1 VQQLSRIL
9 KTPIASAC
17 LPILLVFLFVMI
29 LRHTGS
35 LEFFELAAYDGC
47 VALQPKISPARS
59 RLVLVGITE
68 NDIRRQGKWPLS
80 DAVLAELLKVLSLQN
95 PRAIGVDIFRDLSVS
110 PGQEDLDSTL
120 VDNPNIIAVM
130 KFGEGGIPG
139 PPVLKNTEQLGF
151 NDLLVDPGGIV
162 RRGLLFLDDGETSAQ
177 AFALRLALLYLQK
190 EGIRARADDSHP
202 EYLRLGPQTVRPFE
216 ADDGPYVRA
225 DARGY
230 QFLLDFK
237 EDLKS
242 FPLFS
247 LTDLMTGKI
256 VPGALTDKIVIVGTV
271 AQDAKDFFY
280 TPYSKRLDSDQNI
293 PGIAIHAHIISQLL
307 RWALG
312 ENGPII
318 TANKTME
325 GAWIFLWCLLGGTL
339 GFLVRSPWRFSLF
352 AATGVG
358 VLWVGTYFAFL
369 SGFCI
374 TMVPPAMGWITSAII
389 VTAHISNQ
397 EKKQRASLMQ
407 IFSMHVSP
415 SLAEVIWQQRDQ
427 FLSGGRPRSQKL
439 VATILFADLK
449 GFSPVAEEL
458 DPIKLTEWL
467 NTYMDK
473 MTQVVMENSGVV
485 DDYAGDGIKAD
496 FGTPLARK
504 NEDEIRKD
512 AENAVRCALC
522 MGEEMHRIN
531 TFWKEQGLP
540 TAGLRIGVHTGLVV
554 AGTFGSSKRLKYT
567 TIGNSVNIASRLESY
582 DREHADTGLTQ
593 DPFRILISEATKE
606 YIGEQFVTRKIGDVR
621 FKGQKRDITVYSVL
635 DWNRE
640 NSLNPMKEPES

>member
-1 VQQLSRIL
+1 VQRIGRIL
-9 KTPIASAC
+9 KTPIASAF
-17 LPILLVFLFVMI
+17 LASLLVFLSVMI

-35 LEFFELAAYDGC
+35 LESLELAAYDGC
-47 VALQPKISPARS
+47 VAMQSKISPGRP
-59 RLVLVGITE
+59 RIVLVGITE

-80 DAVLAELLKVLSLQN
+80 DAVLADLLKVLSRQN
-95 PRAIGVDIFRDLSVS
+95 PRAIGVDIFRDLSVP
-110 PGQEDLDSTL
+110 PGREALDATL
-120 VDNPNIIAVM
+120 VENSNIIAVM

-139 PPVLKNTEQLGF
+139 PPILKDTEQLGF

-162 RRGLLFLDDGETSAQ
+162 RRGLLFLDDGKVSSH

-190 EGIRARADDSHP
+190 EGIRPMADDSHP
-202 EYLRLGPQTVRPFE
+202 EYIRLGTQTVRPFE
-216 ADDGPYVRA
+216 AEDGPYVHA

-237 EDLKS
+237 EDIQS
-242 FPLFS
+242 FPIYS
-247 LTDLMTGKI
+247 LTDLISGQI
-256 VPGALTDKIVIVGTV
+256 DPGVVTDKIVIVGTV

-280 TPYSKRLDSDQNI
+280 TPYSKRLDADQNI
-293 PGIAIHAHIISQLL
+293 PGIAIHAHVISQLL

-312 ENGPII
+312 ESLPIA
-318 TANKTME
+318 TASKTME

-352 AATGVG
+352 AAAGVG
-358 VLWVGTYFAFL
+358 VLWLGACFAFYMAFWIPL
-369 SGFCI
+369 
-374 TMVPPAMGWITSAII
+374 VPPAMGWIGSAII

-397 EKKQRASLMQ
+397 EKKQRAFLMQ

-427 FLSGGRPRSQKL
+427 FLSGGRPKSQKL
-439 VATILFADLK
+439 VATILFADIK

-458 DPIKLTEWL
+458 DPIMLTEWL

-504 NEDEIRKD
+504 NEDEIRQD

-522 MGEEMHRIN
+522 MGEAMHGIN

-540 TAGLRIGVHTGLVV
+540 TAGLRIGIHTGLVV
-554 AGTFGSSKRLKYT
+554 AGTFGSSQRLKYT
-567 TIGNSVNIASRLESY
+567 TIGNNVNIASRLESY
-582 DREHADTGLTQ
+582 DREHADSGPTKE
-593 DPFRILISEATKE
+593 PFRILISEATKE
-606 YIGEQFVTRKIGDVR
+606 YIGEQFVTRKIGEIR

-635 DWNRE
+635 AWNRQ
-640 NSLNPMKEPES
+640 NSFTA

>member
-1 VQQLSRIL
+1 MQQLFRIL
-9 KTPIASAC
+9 KTPIASAF
-17 LPILLVFLFVMI
+17 LVSLLVFLSVII

-35 LEFFELAAYDGC
+35 LESFELAAYDRC
-47 VALQPKISPARS
+47 IAMQPKISSIHPRI
-59 RLVLVGITE
+59 VLVGITE

-80 DAVLAELLKVLSLQN
+80 DSVLADLLNALSKQN
-95 PRAIGVDIFRDLSVS
+95 PRAIGVDIFRDLSVP

-120 VDNPNIIAVM
+120 VENPNIIAVM

-162 RRGLLFLDDGETSAQ
+162 RRGPLFLDDGETSAQ

-190 EGIRARADDSHP
+190 EGIMPRADDSHP
-202 EYLRLGPQTVRPFE
+202 EYLRMGPQTVRPFE
-216 ADDGPYVRA
+216 ADDGPYVHA

-237 EDLKS
+237 DDLKS
-242 FPLFS
+242 FPNYS
-247 LTDLMTGKI
+247 LTDLMNGEI
-256 VPGALTDKIVIVGTV
+256 DPGVVTDKIVIVGTV

-280 TPYSKRLDSDQNI
+280 TPYSKRLDADQNI
-293 PGIAIHAHIISQLL
+293 PGIAIHAHVISQLL

-312 ENGPII
+312 ESSPIG
-318 TANKTME
+318 TASKTME

-339 GFLVRSPWRFSLF
+339 GFLVRNPWRFSLF
-352 AATGVG
+352 AAAGAG
-358 VLWVGTYFAFL
+358 VLWLSAYFVFL
-369 SGFCI
+369 SGFWI
-374 TMVPPAMGWITSAII
+374 TVVPPAMGWIGSAII

-504 NEDEIRKD
+504 NEDEIRQD

-540 TAGLRIGVHTGLVV
+540 SAGLRIGVHTGLVV

-567 TIGNSVNIASRLESY
+567 TIGNNVNIASRLESY
-582 DREHADTGLTQ
+582 DREHADTGLTL
-593 DPFRILISEATKE
+593 DPFRILISEATKG
-606 YIGEQFVTRKIGDVR
+606 YIGEMFVTRKIGDVR
-621 FKGQKRDITVYSVL
+621 FKGQKRDITVYRVL
-635 DWNRE
+635 DWDRE
-640 NSLNPMKEPES
+640 NSLDPIKEPDS

>member
-1 VQQLSRIL
+1 VQRIYRIH
-9 KTPIASAC
+9 KTPIASAF
-17 LPILLVFLFVMI
+17 LASLLIFLSIMI
-29 LRHTGS
+29 LRHTGNLES
-35 LEFFELAAYDGC
+35 LELAAYDGC
-47 VALQPKISPARS
+47 IALQPKISPYRS
-59 RLVLVGITE
+59 RIVLVGVTE
-68 NDIRRQGKWPLS
+68 NDIRLQGKWPLN
-80 DAVLAELLKVLSLQN
+80 DAVLADLLNPLFKQN
-95 PRAIGVDIFRDLSVS
+95 PRAIGVDIFRDLPVP
-110 PGQEDLDSTL
+110 PGREVLDSML
-120 VDNPNIIAVM
+120 VNNPNVIAVM

-139 PPVLKNTEQLGF
+139 PPVLKDTDQLGF

-177 AFALRLALLYLQK
+177 AFALRLALVYLQK
-190 EGIRARADDSHP
+190 EGIRPMADDSHP

-216 ADDGPYVRA
+216 ADDGPYVHA

-237 EDLKS
+237 DDLKS
-242 FPLFS
+242 FPIFS
-247 LTDLMTGKI
+247 LTDIMNGKI
-256 VPGALTDKIVIVGTV
+256 DLGIMADKIVIVGTV
-271 AQDAKDFFY
+271 AQDVKDFFY
-280 TPYSKRLDSDQNI
+280 TPYSKRLDADQNI

-312 ENGPII
+312 ESTPII

-325 GAWIFLWCLLGGTL
+325 GAWIFLWCLLGGAL

-352 AATGVG
+352 AVTGVG
-358 VLWVGTYFAFL
+358 VLWLGAYFAFL
-369 SGFCI
+369 TGFWI
-374 TMVPPAMGWITSAII
+374 TMVPPAMGWVASAII

-473 MTQVVMENSGVV
+473 MTQIVMENAGVV

-496 FGTPLARK
+496 FGTPLTRTT
-504 NEDEIRKD
+504 EDEIRLD
-512 AENAVRCALC
+512 AENAVRCALY

-531 TFWKEQGLP
+531 AFWKEQGLP

-582 DREHADTGLTQ
+582 DREHADTGLTK
-593 DPFRILISEATKE
+593 DPFRILISEATKG
-606 YIGEQFVTRKIGDVR
+606 YIGEEFVTRKIGDVR

-635 DWNRE
+635 DWNRK
-640 NSLNPMKEPES
+640 NHRTP

>member
-1 VQQLSRIL
+1 VQRLFRFL
-9 KTPIASAC
+9 KTPIASVFLA
-17 LPILLVFLFVMI
+17 ILLIFLFVML
-29 LRHTGS
+29 LRHTGC
-35 LEFFELAAYDGC
+35 LEFLELAAFDGC
-47 VALQPKISPARS
+47 VALQPKISSVSPRI
-59 RLVLVGITE
+59 VLVGVTE
-68 NDIRRQGKWPLS
+68 NDIRNQGKWPLS
-80 DAVLAELLKVLSLQN
+80 DAVLADLLKVISRQN
-95 PRAIGVDIFRDLSVS
+95 PRAIGVDIFRDIPVP
-110 PGQEDLDSTL
+110 PGHEDLDETL
-120 VDNPNIIAVM
+120 VENPNIIAAM

-139 PPVLKNTEQLGF
+139 PQILKNTEQLGF

-162 RRGLLFLDDGETSAQ
+162 RRGLLFLDDGETIVQS
-177 AFALRLALLYLQK
+177 FALRLALLYLQK
-190 EGIRARADDSHP
+190 EGIRPMGDDSHP
-202 EYLRLGPQTVRPFE
+202 EYIRLGPQTIRPFE
-216 ADDGPYVRA
+216 AEDGPYVHA

-242 FPLFS
+242 FPIFS
-247 LTDLMTGKI
+247 LTSIMNVTID
-256 VPGALTDKIVIVGTV
+256 PGVITDKIVIVGTI

-280 TPYSKRLDSDQNI
+280 TPYSKRLDADQNI
-293 PGIAIHAHIISQLL
+293 PGIAVHAHVISQLL

-312 ENGPII
+312 ESSPIG
-318 TANKTME
+318 TAGKTVE
-325 GAWIFLWCLLGGTL
+325 GAWILLWCLLGGAL
-339 GFLVRSPWRFSLF
+339 GFLVRNPWRFSLF
-352 AATGVG
+352 AAAGAG
-358 VLWVGTYFAFL
+358 LLWLGAFFAFL
-369 SGFCI
+369 SGFWI
-374 TMVPPAMGWITSAII
+374 TVVPPAMGWIGSAII

-397 EKKQRASLMQ
+397 EKKQRTSLMQ

-439 VATILFADLK
+439 FATVLFADLK

-473 MTQVVMENSGVV
+473 MTQVVMEHSGVV

-504 NEDEIRKD
+504 TEDEIRQD

-522 MGEEMHRIN
+522 MGEEMQRIN

-540 TAGLRIGVHTGLVV
+540 TAGLRVGVHTGLVV

-582 DREHADTGLTQ
+582 DREHVDTGLTR
-593 DPFRILISEATKE
+593 DPFRILISEATKG
-606 YIGEQFVTRKIGDVR
+606 YIGEQFVTWKIGEVR
-621 FKGQKRDITVYSVL
+621 LKGQKRDITVYSVL
-635 DWNRE
+635 NWNRE
-640 NSLNPMKEPES
+640 YSLDP

>member
-1 VQQLSRIL
+1 MQQLSRIL
-9 KTPIASAC
+9 KTPVASAF
-17 LPILLVFLFVMI
+17 LASLLVFLSVMI
-29 LRHTGS
+29 LRQTGC
-35 LEFFELAAYDGC
+35 LEFLELAVYDGY
-47 VALQPKISPARS
+47 VALQPKIPPDRS
-59 RLVLVGITE
+59 RIVLVGITE

-80 DAVLAELLKVLSLQN
+80 DAILADLLKTLCRQN
-95 PRAIGVDIFRDLSVS
+95 PRAIGLDIFRDLPVP
-110 PGQEDLDSTL
+110 PGQDVLDSTL
-120 VDNPNIIAVM
+120 ANNPNVIAVM

-139 PPVLKNTEQLGF
+139 PPVLKDTGQLGF

-162 RRGLLFLDDGETSAQ
+162 RRSLLFLDDGETSVP
-177 AFALRLALLYLQK
+177 AFALRLALVYLQK
-190 EGIRARADDSHP
+190 EGIRPMADDSHP

-216 ADDGPYVRA
+216 SEDGPYVHA

-230 QFLLDFK
+230 QFFLDFK
-237 EDLKS
+237 DDLKS
-242 FPLFS
+242 FPIFS
-247 LTDLMTGKI
+247 LTDLMNGQI
-256 VPGALTDKIVIVGTV
+256 EPGALTDKIVIVGTV
-271 AQDAKDFFY
+271 AQDVKDFFY
-280 TPYSKRLDSDQNI
+280 TPYSKRLDADQNI

-312 ENGPII
+312 ESRPII
-318 TANKTME
+318 TVNKTME
-325 GAWIFLWCLLGGTL
+325 GAWIFLWCVLGGTL

-352 AATGVG
+352 AASGTG
-358 VLWVGTYFAFL
+358 VLWLGTYFAFQ
-369 SGFCI
+369 SGFSI
-374 TMVPPAMGWITSAII
+374 TMIPPAMGWIASAII
-389 VTAHISNQ
+389 VTAHISNL

-473 MTQVVMENSGVV
+473 MTQIVMENAGVV

-504 NEDEIRKD
+504 TEEEIRLD

-567 TIGNSVNIASRLESY
+567 TLGNNVNIASRLESY
-582 DREHADTGLTQ
+582 DREHADTGLNK

-606 YIGEQFVTRKIGDVR
+606 YIGDQFVTRKIGEVR
-621 FKGQKRDITVYSVL
+621 FKGQKRDITVYSIL
-635 DWNRE
+635 DWNRI
-640 NSLNPMKEPES
+640 NSLDPIKEPES